1 MGSKE
6 GMEWLHKEAHK
17 TNESS
22 LVESNC
28 AGPESQNVAAQK
40 QTRQERLHGQR
51 NSVMCQWDPLLT
63 SREMVHLKNKR

>member
-1 MGSKE
+1 MGSEE

-28 AGPESQNVAAQK
+28 TGPERQNVAAQK
-40 QTRQERLHGQR
+40 QTRQTGETSWAEKQCGV
-51 NSVMCQWDPLLT
+51 SVGSTVD
-63 SREMVHLKNKR
+63 